1 MGLSIKE
8 FNLYILHAGITQNY
22 IRKAVVGN
30 PVRIRN
36 CPATVEGVLRL
47 QAFHKGAAG
56 RGTESECHLLSMKLA

>member
-1 MGLSIKE
+1 MYCDQVIEVLVI
-8 FNLYILHAGITQNY
+8 HAGITQNY

-47 QAFHKGAAG
+47 QAFHRGAAG
-56 RGTESECHLLSMKLA
+56 